1 MIYIYQENIE
11 IFNGIPLD
19 RMKEYSI
26 ANEMM
31 AEIMRDFEIGRVKI
45 ECVCMTIDANWN
57 KKENATSMVI

>member
-1 MIYIYQENIE
+1 
-11 IFNGIPLD
+11 
-19 RMKEYSI
+19 MKEYSI
-26 ANEMM
+26 AKEMM